1 MDNLDSESME
11 PRTNDWANQILRSP
25 VGCCFLLT
33 IERDQIPVDLA
44 VTPPQAFVR
53 AAIASDVV
61 NPWSPSFERDVRA
74 AFALRS
80 RLENVAREVAA
91 HSGSHWWTAPF
102 DRTRQ
107 VLVTSDELE
116 TVSSRSASPKSSL
129 KWEDY
134 AERPVGWRIT
144 STQRG
149 RYSCLDAVIS
159 RGVGDWVSSSAYA
172 RFEAEIDESARVLEI
187 VDSDDWHALCVA
199 HPRTNRDLQSP
210 AGAGT
215 LVPDWTSVAT
225 QWDGV
230 HLTFMALLTA
240 PFVRH
245 RSAAGTTMLWS
256 WDTEGTWWLPG
267 ACVRAGAPLGIV
279 DRVERNLPDISPLIW
294 MPGCEFPLT
303 RGGWPPG

>member
-1 MDNLDSESME
+1 MDNLDSASME
-11 PRTNDWANQILRSP
+11 AQTDDWADRILRSP

-33 IERDQIPVDLA
+33 IERDQIPIDLA

-53 AAIASDVV
+53 AAIALDVV
-61 NPWSPSFERDVRA
+61 NPWSPSFERDVRD
-74 AFALRS
+74 AFSLRP
-80 RLENVAREVAA
+80 RLEHVAYEVAA
-91 HSGSHWWTAPF
+91 HPGSRWWTAPF

-116 TVSSRSASPKSSL
+116 TVSSRTASPESSL

-159 RGVGDWVSSSAYA
+159 RGVGDWVSSSAYP

-187 VDSDDWHALCVA
+187 VGPADWHALCVA
-199 HPRTNRDLQSP
+199 HQRTNRDPQSP

-215 LVPDWTSVAT
+215 LVPDWTSVST

-230 HLTFMALLTA
+230 HLTFMALLTT

-256 WDTEGTWWLPG
+256 WDTEGAWWLPG
-267 ACVRAGAPLGIV
+267 ACVRAGAPLGTV
-279 DRVERNLPDISPLIW
+279 DRVERELPDIPPLV
-294 MPGCEFPLT
+294 GVGL
-303 RGGWPPG
+303 

>member
-1 MDNLDSESME
+1 MSME
-11 PRTNDWANQILRSP
+11 SRTDDWADRLLRSP

-33 IERDQIPVDLA
+33 IERDQIPVGLA

-53 AAIASDVV
+53 AAIALNVA

-74 AFALRS
+74 ALSLRS
-80 RLENVAREVAA
+80 RLEHVAHQVAA
-91 HSGSHWWTAPF
+91 HPDSGWWTAPF

-116 TVSSRSASPKSSL
+116 TVSSRTGSSRRNL
-129 KWEDY
+129 RWEDY
-134 AERPVGWRIT
+134 AQRPAGWRIT
-144 STQRG
+144 STLHE

-159 RGVGDWVSSSAYA
+159 GHVGDWESSSAYP
-172 RFEAEIDESARVLEI
+172 RFEAEVDESARVLDI
-187 VDSDDWHALCVA
+187 VGPADWHALCVA
-199 HPRTNRDLQSP
+199 HPRTNRDPQSP
-210 AGAGT
+210 AGVGT

-245 RSAAGTTMLWS
+245 NSAAGATMLWS

-267 ACVRAGAPLGIV
+267 RFVRAGPPLGTV
-279 DRVERNLPDISPLIW
+279 DRVERELPGIPPLL
-294 MPGCEFPLT
+294 MGVVL
-303 RGGWPPG
+303 

>member
-1 MDNLDSESME
+1 ME
-11 PRTNDWANQILRSP
+11 PLTDDWADRILCSP

-53 AAIASDVV
+53 AATALDVV
-61 NPWSPSFERDVRA
+61 NPWSPSFELDVDA
-74 AFALRS
+74 AFSLRS
-80 RLENVAREVAA
+80 RLENVAHQVAA
-91 HSGSHWWTAPF
+91 HPGSRWWVTPF
-102 DRTRQ
+102 DRIRQ

-116 TVSSRSASPKSSL
+116 TVSSRTASPESSL

-144 STQRG
+144 STQRE

-159 RGVGDWVSSSAYA
+159 RGVGDWVSSSAYP

-187 VDSDDWHALCVA
+187 VGPADWHALCVA
-199 HPRTNRDLQSP
+199 HPRTNRDPQSP

-215 LVPDWTSVAT
+215 LVPEWTSVAT
-225 QWDGV
+225 LWDGV
-230 HLTFMALLTA
+230 HLTFMALLTV

-245 RSAAGTTMLWS
+245 TSAAGTTMLWS
-256 WDTEGTWWLPG
+256 WDTEGTWWIPG
-267 ACVRAGAPLGIV
+267 ECVRAGAPLGTV
-279 DRVERNLPDISPLIW
+279 DRVERELPEVPPLV
-294 MPGCEFPLT
+294 GVGL
-303 RGGWPPG
+303 